1 MTTQSPG
8 TVEPRVN
15 PVVPARATLEGSIS
29 LTGDNDRPTTTLQ
42 FYLEGHGGKEKAW
55 SPVLNVL
62 ETGWTPI
69 EFEFPRPDFEVYR
82 FGIKI
87 KTGEALCDTPLCYE
101 VPYENSYWDLG
112 LTIGEFPSDEEQEA
126 AGWRKDRIT
135 PTYQWKK
142 AKSTLLDLSNMDSD
156 NFWYEIDKDGHFN
169 VWINRGS
176 KEVTLNLSYPK
187 NITSMEVTTNADNLV
202 NYLKGDGSAEVKQD
216 PLVSGVINDN
226 SAPFTWIVEDSD
238 SMKAYWAMAEAVS
251 YDSER
256 TIESLINDLVAELTT
271 RKDLQD
277 VPVIN
282 IQNNAVTPDQVGLG
296 DIVSVETIDIPFVQ
310 PVNGLYKVLGYTIK
324 VNING
329 DESLRLTV
337 IDPNTNQ
344 INSLAFPQLIKNL
357 VDRLHGAR

>member
-1 MTTQSPG
+1 MAYDTIEMTGSNSNSP
-8 TVEPRVN
+8 TSQIQ
-15 PVVPARATLEGSIS
+15 L
-29 LTGDNDRPTTTLQ
+29 
-42 FYLEGHGGKEKAW
+42 YLEGYEGGEKLW
-55 SPVLNVL
+55 SPVITLSN
-62 ETGWTPI
+62 TGWNSI
-69 EFEFPRPDFEVYR
+69 EYDFPVPRFKTYR

-87 KTGEALCDTPLCYE
+87 IQGDILCDTPLVYRKPKSGDE
-101 VPYENSYWDLG
+101 WDLG
-112 LTIGEFPSDEEQEA
+112 ITIGEFPSDEEQLA
-126 AGWRKDRIT
+126 AGWLKNRIT

-169 VWINRGS
+169 LWINRGS
-176 KEVTLNLSYPK
+176 KEVSLNLSYPK

-226 SAPFTWIVEDSD
+226 SAPFTWIVEDND

-277 VPVIN
+277 VPIVN

-296 DIVSVETIDIPFVQ
+296 DIVSVETIDIPFVK

-337 IDPNTNQ
+337 IDPNANQ